1 MQQLGASGA
10 NILLVDDN
18 SDNLRLLSKIL
29 IDEGYVVRSV
39 TNGKLAL
46 ITVNAAPPDLI
57 LLDINM
63 PDLTGYDICKLL
75 KDKPK
80 TVDIPVI
87 FISAFSEAKDKVKAF
102 QLGGVDYITKP
113 FQVEEVLARVK
124 NHLNL
129 RSMQKQLGEKNK
141 LLQQEISDR
150 IATEARLRQA
160 EEKYRSIFENAI
172 EGIFQ
177 TTPDGRYLSIN
188 PALARMY
195 GYSLTEDAIADL
207 VNLDTQ
213 LYVDPRRRQ
222 EFVTA
227 IEKYDVV
234 TNFESQVRHRD
245 GHTIWIS
252 ENAHAVRDRHGQL
265 LYYEGTVSDITKR
278 KQSDDVLQRI
288 NSQLIAQ
295 YETAID
301 GILAV
306 DEQGRIVNYNFRFCQ
321 MWGISPEVLR
331 ECDSGLIAYL
341 SAQPNIP
348 RKLIAVIESAYD
360 RPDRFDRGEIQMD
373 DGRVLDYY
381 SGRIVSPSGH
391 FYGIV
396 WYFHDITEL
405 VEAREKAIEASKY
418 KSRFLANMSHEIRT
432 PMNGVMSM
440 TELLQKT
447 LLSSE
452 QQDYLH
458 TLRVSG
464 ENLLLIIDDILDLS
478 KLEAREMHLEK
489 LDFDPVNSV
498 EAVADLLAP
507 QANAKGIKLFTLL
520 DTNLPAVL
528 RGDPTRLRQVIMNL
542 VGNAIKF
549 TERGEVQLQA
559 SLYGETDTKVTVNFA
574 IKDTG
579 IGIAPENLKLLFQPF
594 TQVDAST
601 TRRYGGTGLGLAICR
616 QLVEMMGGSIEIK
629 SDQGRGSV
637 FSFTAIFEKSQWQST
652 STPIFQVKP
661 QLQDRRLLIV
671 DAHSTSRR
679 ILSSYALAWGMAVT
693 ESDRLTLAI
702 SSLERLAAMGQ
713 HFDVAIVSLD
723 GLGECREFLER
734 LAQSS
739 AGHRRA
745 HAIICTSIS
754 NRDSAISLVEQDFA
768 YAYLIEPIRASR
780 LLECLT
786 GALDTDL
793 EIDSPSASTT
803 LIHRNATQNT
813 ELLAQ
818 LKVLIVEDNLVN
830 QKVALRQLK
839 TLGCS
844 EISSASNG
852 REALDLLQQ
861 HNFDI
866 VLMDCQMP
874 ILDGYQTT
882 QAIRQIERGKS
893 HKTVVIGLTANAM
906 KGDRE
911 KCLAAG
917 MNDYLSKPV
926 ALEELSAMLC
936 TWAASQDK

>member
-1 MQQLGASGA
+1 MQQDGAGSA
-10 NILLVDDN
+10 NILVVDDN
-18 SDNLRLLSKIL
+18 LDNLRLLSKIL
-29 IDEGYVVRSV
+29 IQEGYVVRSV

-46 ITVNAAPPDLI
+46 ITIDAAPPDLI

-63 PDLTGYDICKLL
+63 PELTGYDICQLL
-75 KDKPK
+75 KSDAK
-80 TVDIPVI
+80 TAEIPVI
-87 FISAFSEAKDKVKAF
+87 FISAFSEVKDKVKAF
-102 QLGGVDYITKP
+102 ELGGVDYITKP

-124 NHLNL
+124 NHLNFKQ
-129 RSMQKQLGEKNK
+129 MQEQLQSQNK
-141 LLQQEISDR
+141 LLQQEINDR
-150 IATEARLRQA
+150 IAIETQLREA
-160 EEKYRSIFENAI
+160 ESKYRSIFENAI

-177 TTPDGRYLSIN
+177 TTPDGHYLNIN

-195 GYSLTEDAIADL
+195 GYSSPEEAMAVL
-207 VNLDTQ
+207 VHIDMQ

-222 EFVTA
+222 EFIAA
-227 IEKYDVV
+227 IDNNDIV
-234 TNFESQVRHRD
+234 TNFESRVYHRD
-245 GHTIWIS
+245 GRIIWIS
-252 ENAHAVRDRHGQL
+252 ETAHAVRDAEGKII
-265 LYYEGTVSDITKR
+265 YYEGTVSDITKR
-278 KQSDDVLQRI
+278 KQADDVLQRL

-321 MWGISPEVLR
+321 MWGIAPEILQ

-341 SAQPNIP
+341 SAQSSIP
-348 RKLIAVIESAYD
+348 RKLIAVIEGAYD

-381 SGRIVSPSGH
+381 SGRIISPDGH

-447 LLSSE
+447 LLSTE

-478 KLEAREMHLEK
+478 KLEAREMHLES
-489 LDFDPVNSV
+489 LDFDPVSSV

-507 QANAKGIKLFTLL
+507 QANAKWIELFTLL
-520 DTNLPAVL
+520 DTNLPALL

-549 TERGEVQLQA
+549 TERGEVQIYA
-559 SLYGETDTKVTVNFA
+559 SLYDTTDTTVAVSFT

-579 IGIAPENLKLLFQPF
+579 IGIAPENQKLLFQPF

-601 TRRYGGTGLGLAICR
+601 TRKYGGTGLGLAICR
-616 QLVEMMGGSIEIK
+616 QLVEMMGGNIQVK
-629 SDQGRGSV
+629 SEVGRGSA
-637 FSFTAIFEKSQWQST
+637 FSFTATFEKAQEQSN

-661 QLQDRRLLIV
+661 QLEHRRVLIV
-671 DAHSTSRR
+671 DVHPTSRR
-679 ILSSYALAWGMAVT
+679 ILSNYALTWGMSVT
-693 ESDRLTLAI
+693 ESDRIDIAFKSLDRLT
-702 SSLERLAAMGQ
+702 AMGQ
-713 HFDVAIVSLD
+713 YFDVALISLD
-723 GLGECREFLER
+723 ELDNCRELLEK
-734 LAQSS
+734 LSQSS
-739 AGHRRA
+739 LGNHRT
-745 HAIICTSIS
+745 HSIIYTSIG
-754 NRDSAISLVEQDFA
+754 NRETAINLVEHDYA
-768 YAYLIEPIRASR
+768 YAYLIKPIRASR
-780 LLECLT
+780 LLECLI
-786 GALDTDL
+786 GALDTGITVRSPATKTSIRSDDTQRADL
-793 EIDSPSASTT
+793 FAS
-803 LIHRNATQNT
+803 
-813 ELLAQ
+813 
-818 LKVLIVEDNLVN
+818 LKILIVEDNPVN
-830 QKVALRQLK
+830 QKVAIRQLK
-839 TLGCS
+839 TLGCTQ
-844 EISSASNG
+844 ISDAANG
-852 REALDLLQQ
+852 QEALDLLKE
-861 HNFDI
+861 HDFDI
-866 VLMDCQMP
+866 ILMDCQMP

-882 QAIRQIERGKS
+882 EAIRQIERLVKR
-893 HKTVVIGLTANAM
+893 KTVVIGLTANAM

-911 KCLAAG
+911 KCLASG

-926 ALEELSAMLC
+926 ALDELSAMLR
-936 TWAASQDK
+936 TWAAV